1 MNTPK
6 ARRRLVSPSDKR
18 RQTASRLPGVAFF
31 AFVVAPAIRYGTA
44 PRKGFVPL
52 MCSVWFRAYY
62 VDIHTINVII
72 LIKSEE
78 EPHNAR
84 GRQSIRF
91 IL

>member
-6 ARRRLVSPSDKR
+6 AKRRLVSPSDER
-18 RQTASRLPGVAFF
+18 RRPASRPPGVAF

-52 MCSVWFRAYY
+52 KCSVWFRAY
-62 VDIHTINVII
+62 VDIHTFNGII